1 MNKLKFLLAALL
13 LFNTAYAAEPYI
25 TSNNILYG
33 DYVYMKVPFEY
44 EDVYAADMLVTYSD
58 NLEFKNAECGTDG
71 ETAVYEDGK
80 SVRFA
85 FLPEEKPTEI
95 TFSFKALKS
104 GEAFVDLKEITIVS
118 DALEETVTAPE
129 TKTVFTIKSDAPS
142 YGGDGGSSSGG
153 SSGGGS
159 KGSGSSS
166 VFIPPTPVTVPEK
179 IAVQMPFG
187 DVVSNYWARDYISD
201 LYEKGIISDAAYFRP
216 EDCIT
221 RAEFVKLAVA
231 AFNITSE
238 ENIAGFS
245 DVSESDWFFPYIS
258 AAADNGIVTG
268 DNSYFYPEDNITR
281 EDICV
286 ILHRI
291 VKHTAEKSTEFA
303 DMRDISDYAYDA
315 VMSLADLGVVN
326 GNENGEFQPKLFA
339 TRAQAA
345 KMISAAKSANDT
357 NAAEQQ

>member
-1 MNKLKFLLAALL
+1 MNKLKFLIAALL

-25 TSNNILYG
+25 TSTNILYG
-33 DYVYMKVPFEY
+33 DYVYMKIPFEY
-44 EDVYAADMLVTYSD
+44 ENTYAADIFVTYSD
-58 NLEFKNAECGTDG
+58 NLAFNGADCGTEG

-85 FLPEEKPTEI
+85 FLPKETPSEI

-104 GEAFVDLKEITIVS
+104 GDAFVDLNEITIVS
-118 DALEETVTAPE
+118 ETLEETVISPG
-129 TKTVFTIKSDAPS
+129 TKTAFTIKSDAPT
-142 YGGDGGSSSGG
+142 YGGGGGSSSG

-159 KGSGSSS
+159 KEGGGSSI
-166 VFIPPTPVTVPEK
+166 FIPPASVTAPEK
-179 IAVQMPFG
+179 IVVQMPFG

-201 LYEKGIISDAAYFRP
+201 LYEKKIISEAAYFRP
-216 EDCIT
+216 DDFIT
-221 RAEFVKLAVA
+221 RAEFVKLAVT

-238 ENIAGFS
+238 ENIIRFS
-245 DVSESDWFFPYIS
+245 DVSESDWFFPYVS

-268 DNSYFYPEDNITR
+268 DNSYFYPEENISR

-291 VKHTAEKSTEFA
+291 VKHTAAKPSEFA
-303 DMRDISDYAYDA
+303 DSQDISAYAYDA

-326 GNENGEFQPKLFA
+326 GNENGEFQPKFSA

-345 KMISAAKSANDT
+345 KMISVAVKSDVSR
-357 NAAEQQ
+357 